1 MQAFSDSFLHKEISY
16 LVHLSFFRQIIFR
29 FSNGISILSFLVK
42 PWLSYKIL
50 NLGSWWWN
58 RGVMAI
64 FTIIFQYVFAGD
76 CIGWYWY
83 GMALSLPAFLFL
95 AASLRPPTEQSKQ
108 EIRFERQE
116 SRRKIWTHDCNIKS
130 RLFFFWKK
138 IFVFKFWI

>member
-1 MQAFSDSFLHKEISY
+1 
-16 LVHLSFFRQIIFR
+16 
-29 FSNGISILSFLVK
+29 
-42 PWLSYKIL
+42 
-50 NLGSWWWN
+50 
-58 RGVMAI
+58 MAI

-116 SRRKIWTHDCNIKS
+116 SRRKI
-130 RLFFFWKK
+130 
-138 IFVFKFWI
+138 